1 MPVLT
6 RVNADQIDNLTKGQK
21 IYLLRQFL
29 DRLGFMLLWLLGLF
43 FVENTFRYG
52 VGGIPTFYW
61 LLLTGF
67 KIIGVAALIGYIAI
81 YALDLFWTKPIK
93 TKGIL
98 SKVQK
103 RVGHSDQYWVGVG
116 THKMLTTK
124 LIWLSLQTGAAYE
137 LTYAQWTKQLLSY
150 ERLSAE

>member
-1 MPVLT
+1 MIE
-6 RVNADQIDNLTKGQK
+6 VNRAGKLSRGQK

-29 DRLGFMLLWLLGLF
+29 ERLGFILLWLGGTFWADYGLRQERSHAF
-43 FVENTFRYG
+43 AFDWFAITA
-52 VGGIPTFYW
+52 
-61 LLLTGF
+61 F
-67 KIIGVAALIGYIAI
+67 KIIGIATLIGYIAI

-124 LIWLSLQTGAAYE
+124 LIWLSLQPGAVYE
-137 LTYAQWTKQLLSY
+137 LIYARWTKQLLSY
-150 ERLSAE
+150 EQLSTE

>member
-1 MPVLT
+1 MLEVNREGKLT
-6 RVNADQIDNLTKGQK
+6 RGQK

-29 DRLGFMLLWLLGLF
+29 ERLGFMLLWLLIIF
-43 FVENTFRYG
+43 FVQNALRYG
-52 VGGIPTFYW
+52 VGGITTFYW

-67 KIIGVAALIGYIAI
+67 KSLGIMALMGYTAI

-103 RVGHSDQYWVGVG
+103 RVGHSDQYWVEVG
-116 THKMLTTK
+116 RHKTLTTK
-124 LIWLSLQTGAAYE
+124 LIWLSLQPGAVYE
-137 LTYAQWTKQLLSY
+137 LLYGRWTKQLLSY
-150 ERLSAE
+150 EQLSTK